1 MRRTLGLAIP
11 GLFVLAVV
19 ACLMALAQTSVGA
32 ASSALSPN
40 DLGDPVTI
48 VFWHQHTGAREEFLQ
63 DLIEEF
69 NTSNAYNITVEGHY
83 AGSYGEIYY
92 NVILGLRGDGSLPNA
107 VVGYP
112 SQFADYARY
121 GGVRFLDE
129 YLEDPEIGI
138 PDVADI
144 YPEVLSAYR
153 LGQYGDQLA
162 GVQHGRSIEVM
173 YYNADLLAGAGEAI
187 PLTWEAFETAC
198 MAITTETIS
207 GTIVNGDPS
216 RFATWL
222 WSRGGELLSEDLS
235 RARFHEQEGI
245 DSLQLF
251 QDLFDGGYG
260 TPVTY
265 SYQDQTAFGNGEAG
279 FTFGSS
285 AGIPYYRSAMESGA
299 GDEWGVTH
307 VPSVPGYEVIDVYG
321 AGVGVLR
328 QSEDQDRGAWLFI
341 RWLAEREQTARW
353 AAMSGYFPVRI
364 SAATHLSMTEKLAND
379 PQYAQAHGLLPLGRS
394 EPGIRHYEEVR
405 QIIADAVDGI
415 FYGGANVADALHDA
429 AVQVDALLADS
440 GPASQVIPPEGGT
453 LVFTNTQGLSA
464 TLEFPADAVANA
476 ETVSYVPLD
485 DLPTDGLAF
494 ALVPDLTFA
503 LPVTITIEYRDADVE
518 GMDEEELKLYS
529 YHWSSGLWVDANPC
543 GGYIRDP
550 LNNILEAGI
559 CHFSDYAL
567 GDWPVFA
574 TYLPLTLR
582 GF

>member
-1 MRRTLGLAIP
+1 MMRVLGLGVSI
-11 GLFVLAVV
+11 LFVAIAL
-19 ACLMALAQTSVGA
+19 ACLLVITPTTAGSEAVALG
-32 ASSALSPN
+32 PN

-48 VFWHQHTGAREEFLQ
+48 IFWHQHFGAREEFLLN
-63 DLIEEF
+63 LIEEF
-69 NTSNAYNITVEGHY
+69 NTSNSYNITVEGHY
-83 AGSYGEIYY
+83 AGGYYEIYDK
-92 NVILGLRGDGSLPNA
+92 VTLGLRGDGPLPNA

-138 PDVADI
+138 ADVADI

-153 LGQYGDQLA
+153 LGQYGNQLA

-173 YYNADLLAGAGEAI
+173 YYNADLLAGAALPI
-187 PLTWEAFETAC
+187 PLTWEEFETAC

-207 GTIVNGDPS
+207 GTVVNGDPS

-222 WSRGGELLSEDLS
+222 WSRGGELLSDDLS

-245 DSLQLF
+245 DALQFF
-251 QDLFDGGYG
+251 QDLFAGGYG
-260 TPVTY
+260 RLVAS
-265 SYQDQTAFGNGEAG
+265 SYEDISAFGNGETG

-285 AGIPYYRSAMESGA
+285 AGIPYYRRAMEDGA

-307 VPSVPGYEVIDVYG
+307 VPSVPGNEVIDVYG
-321 AGVGVLR
+321 AGIGVLR
-328 QSEDQDRGAWLFI
+328 QSDDQDRGAWLFI
-341 RWLAEREQTARW
+341 RWLAEQEQTARW
-353 AAMSGYFPVRI
+353 AALSGYFPVRI
-364 SAATHLSMTEKLAND
+364 SATTHPSMTEKLAND
-379 PQYAQAHGLLPLGRS
+379 PQYAQAYDLLPLGRS
-394 EPGIRHYEEVR
+394 EPGIRYYEQVR
-405 QIIADAVDGI
+405 AIIRDAI
-415 FYGGANVADALHDA
+415 SASFGGANVADALQYA
-429 AVQVDALLADS
+429 AVEVDALLADS

-464 TLEFPADAVANA
+464 TLEFPAGAVADA

-485 DLPTDGLAF
+485 DLPTGGLAF

-503 LPVTITIEYRDADVE
+503 QPVTITIEYRDSDVE
-518 GMDEEELKLYS
+518 GMDEEELKLYI
-529 YHWSSGLWVDANPC
+529 YHWSSGLWVDADPC

-567 GDWPVFA
+567 GDWPVFVN
-574 TYLPLTLR
+574 YLPLTLR

>member
-1 MRRTLGLAIP
+1 MRRALGLGISM
-11 GLFVLAVV
+11 LFVAIAL
-19 ACLMALAQTSVGA
+19 ACLLIITPTTAGSEDVAWA
-32 ASSALSPN
+32 PK

-48 VFWHQHTGAREEFLQ
+48 IFWHQHSGAREEFMQ

-69 NTSNAYNITVEGHY
+69 NLSNSYNVTVEGHY
-83 AGSYGEIYY
+83 AGGYNEIYDK
-92 NVILGLRGDGSLPNA
+92 VILGLRGEGPLPNA
-107 VVGYP
+107 VAGYP
-112 SQFADYARY
+112 NQLADYARY

-129 YLEDPEIGI
+129 YLEDLEIGI
-138 PDVADI
+138 PDIADI

-153 LGQYGDQLA
+153 LGQYGNQLA
-162 GVQHGRSIEVM
+162 GVQHGRAIEVM
-173 YYNADLLAGAGEAI
+173 YYNADLLAGAALPI
-187 PLTWEAFETAC
+187 PLTWEEFETAC
-198 MAITTETIS
+198 IAITTETIS
-207 GTIVNGDPS
+207 GTVVSSDPS

-222 WSRGGELLSEDLS
+222 WSRGGELLSDDLS

-251 QDLFDGGYG
+251 QDLFAGGYG
-260 TPVTY
+260 RLPAQ
-265 SYQDQTAFGNGEAG
+265 SYEDQTAFCNGEAG
-279 FTFGSS
+279 FTFASS
-285 AGIPYYRSAMESGA
+285 SGIPYYRQSMASGA

-307 VPSVPGYEVIDVYG
+307 VPSVPGYEVINVYG
-321 AGVGVLR
+321 AGIGVLR
-328 QSEDQDRGAWLFI
+328 QSDDQDRGAWLFI

-364 SAATHLSMTEKLAND
+364 SATTHPSMTEKLAND
-379 PQYAQAHGLLPLGRS
+379 PQYAQAHDLLPLGKS
-394 EPGIRHYEEVR
+394 EPGIRHYEQVR
-405 QIIADAVDGI
+405 RIIEDAVNGV
-415 FYGGANVADALHDA
+415 FYGGANVADALQYA
-429 AVQVDALLADS
+429 AAEVDALLADS
-440 GPASQVIPPEGGT
+440 APATQVISPEGGT
-453 LVFTNTQGLSA
+453 LVFTTTEGLTA
-464 TLEFPADAVANA
+464 TLEFPADAVADA

-503 LPVTITIEYRDADVE
+503 QPVTITIEYRDSDVE
-518 GMDEEELKLYS
+518 GMDEEELKLYI
-529 YHWSSGLWVDANPC
+529 YHWSSGLWVDADPC

-574 TYLPLTLR
+574 IYLPLTLR